1 VNTLVGRN
9 NELKQLTESYE
20 SQGNKA
26 IVLYGRYGM
35 GKTTLALE
43 FIKNLPAVYY
53 SARELSEQEQLLTLT
68 GEAGVACDAHDAAF
82 SYYRCFKQAVERN
95 PESKTVFVIDE
106 FQYMISSGEGFKNAF
121 VTLMKEPETEGK
133 IMFLLLSSSVNW
145 VENSLVEDMGP
156 AARNLAGFI
165 KLKEFTFVELLDRFP
180 KMQMADTIYAGGI
193 LGGGPG
199 LLDYWSEKLDVK
211 DNIMRLFLMKRGLL
225 RNEAERFLK
234 SELRELP
241 AYNAILATLA
251 AGNWKLNDIYART
264 GFSRAKISVYLKNL
278 ICLDIVEKVFSME
291 TGSHDDV
298 KKGMYCIKD
307 NYLCFWYRYVFPNM
321 SLLDRGMEKEVY
333 ENIVSYDLDNFMRE
347 RYASVCFEYMK
358 LMSDLGK
365 LSRKYEKWGR
375 WYGKAGDI
383 DVVGRDEE
391 GHTLVAFCNFKSTP
405 MNGAE
410 LRKYR
415 ELMRIAGVVA
425 DEIYI
430 FAKSGF
436 GQDIKVAAAYD
447 KINLINMDEL

>member
-1 VNTLVGRN
+1 MKTLVGRN
-9 NELKQLTESYE
+9 SELKQLTESYE
-20 SQGNKA
+20 GEGNKA

-43 FIKNLPAVYY
+43 FIKNLPSFYY
-53 SARELSEQEQLLTLT
+53 SARELSEQEQLLVFT
-68 GEAGVACDAHDAAF
+68 GEAGVACDTQDAAF
-82 SYYRCFKQAVERN
+82 SYYRCFKQAIERN
-95 PESKTVFVIDE
+95 PEKKTVFVIDE

-133 IMFLLLSSSVNW
+133 VMFLLLSSSVNW

-156 AARNLAGFI
+156 ASRILAGI
-165 KLKEFTFVELLDRFP
+165 LKLKEFTFLEMLDRFP
-180 KMQMADTIYAGGI
+180 KMEMQNTIYAGGI
-193 LGGGPG
+193 LGGVPG

-307 NYLCFWYRYVFPNM
+307 NYICFWYRYVFPNM
-321 SLLDRGMEKEVY
+321 SLLDRGLEKEVY
-333 ENIVSYDLDNFMRE
+333 ENIVLYDLDNFMRE
-347 RYASVCFEYMK
+347 RYANVCFEYMK

-365 LSRKYEKWGR
+365 LSGKYEKWGR

-383 DVVGRDEE
+383 DVIGKDEE

-405 MNGAE
+405 MNSSE

-415 ELMRIAGVVA
+415 ELTRIANVMP
-425 DEIYI
+425 DETYI

-447 KINLINMDEL
+447 KIHLINMDEL

>member
-1 VNTLVGRN
+1 MVGRN
-9 NELKQLTESYE
+9 NELKQIVECYE
-20 SQGNKA
+20 SEGNKA

-35 GKTTLALE
+35 GKTSLALE
-43 FIKNLPAVYY
+43 FVKNLPSVYY
-53 SARELSEQEQLLTLT
+53 SARELSEQEQLLQFT
-68 GEAGVACDAHDAAF
+68 GEAGSSCDVKEPAF
-82 SYYRCFKQAVERN
+82 SYYRCFKQAIERN
-95 PESKTVFVIDE
+95 PDKKTVFVIDE
-106 FQYMISSGEGFKNAF
+106 FQYMITVGEAFKNAF
-121 VTLMKEPETEGK
+121 IAIMKEAETEGK
-133 IMFLLLSSSVNW
+133 VMFLFLSSSVNW
-145 VENSLVEDMGP
+145 VENSLVEDLGQ
-156 AARNLAGFI
+156 AARTLAGII
-165 KLKEFTFVELLDRFP
+165 KLRELAFVELLDRFP
-180 KMQMADTIYAGGI
+180 NMPIDQTIYAGGI
-193 LGGGPG
+193 LGGVPG
-199 LLDYWSEKLDVK
+199 LLDYWSEKLNVK
-211 DNIMRLFLMKRGLL
+211 ENILRIFLYKRGLL

-251 AGNWKLNDIYART
+251 AGNWKLNDIYVRT

-278 ICLDIVEKVFSME
+278 IALDVVEKVFSVE

-321 SLLDRGMEKEVY
+321 SMLDRGMEKEVY
-333 ENIVSYDLDNFMRE
+333 DNIIAYDLDNFMRE
-347 RYASVCFEYMK
+347 RYAGVCFEYMK

-365 LSRKYEKWGR
+365 FGRKYEKWGR

-383 DVVGRDEE
+383 DVIGRDEE
-391 GHTLVAFCNFKSTP
+391 GHTIVAFCSFKSTP
-405 MNGAE
+405 MNSSE
-410 LRKYR
+410 LRKCR
-415 ELMRIAGVVA
+415 ELMRIAGVNA

>member
-1 VNTLVGRN
+1 MVGRN
-9 NELKQLTESYE
+9 NELKQLTETYE
-20 SQGNKA
+20 SEGNKA

-43 FIKNLPAVYY
+43 FTKNLPYVYY
-53 SARELSEQEQLLTLT
+53 SARELSEQEQLLCFT
-68 GEAGVACDAHDAAF
+68 GEAGTSCDTKDVAY
-82 SYYRCFKQAVERN
+82 SYYRCFKQAIERN
-95 PESKTVFVIDE
+95 AEKKTVFVIDE
-106 FQYMISSGEGFKNAF
+106 FQYMISAGEGFKNAL
-121 VTLMKEPETEGK
+121 VSLMKDGDTEGK

-145 VENSLVEDMGP
+145 VENSMVDDMGN
-156 AARNLAGFI
+156 AARILAGI
-165 KLKEFTFVELLDRFP
+165 LKLRELAFVELLDRFP
-180 KMQMADTIYAGGI
+180 KMPIENTIYAEGI
-193 LGGGPG
+193 LGGVPG
-199 LLDYWSEKLDVK
+199 LLDYWSEKLDVRE
-211 DNIMRLFLMKRGLL
+211 NIMRLFLMKRGLL

-234 SELRELP
+234 TELRELP

-307 NYLCFWYRYVFPNM
+307 NYLCFWYRYVFPNLSM
-321 SLLDRGMEKEVY
+321 LDRGMEKEVY
-333 ENIVSYDLDNFMRE
+333 DNIVAFDIDNYMRE
-347 RYASVCFEYMK
+347 RYAGVCFEYMK

-365 LSRKYEKWGR
+365 LGRKYDKWGR

-383 DVVGRDEE
+383 DVIGRDDE
-391 GHTLVAFCNFKSTP
+391 GHTIVAFCSFKSTP
-405 MNGAE
+405 MNSGE

-415 ELMRIAGVVA
+415 ELMRIAGISS
-425 DEIYI
+425 DETYI

-447 KINLINMDEL
+447 RIKLINMDEL